1 MRVDQTALAGDA
13 VVRDVLADLRVE
25 FQRGYVQTHHL
36 QRAEGQLLRVLGGH
50 AGEQER
56 RVVSVVVW
64 LLPSSVSTFGLS
76 VALRPQKP

>member
-1 MRVDQTALAGDA
+1 MRVDQTALSGDA

-25 FQRGYVQTHHL
+25 FQRGYVQAHHL
-36 QRAEGQLLRVLGGH
+36 QRTKGQLFRVLGGH

-64 LLPSSVSTFGLS
+64 HLPSFL
-76 VALRPQKP
+76 PK